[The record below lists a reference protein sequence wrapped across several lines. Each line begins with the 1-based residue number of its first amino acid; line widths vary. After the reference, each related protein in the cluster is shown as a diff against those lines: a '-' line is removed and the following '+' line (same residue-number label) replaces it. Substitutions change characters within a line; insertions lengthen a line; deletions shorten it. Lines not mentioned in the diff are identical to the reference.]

1 MAIDWINY
9 HFGNFLSSAAEAVR
23 VGPMQLDTH
32 ALLSNED
39 AVRYEQEILGNDDA
53 LTGSAMFSAGE
64 AVGRAIL
71 DDFREIGPFPENP
84 AVLILAGKGHNAGDA
99 FHAACVL
106 CENRPEARV
115 VVLLTSARSEMKPL
129 SQQAL
134 DRLIGCGAAVELL
147 LDSPENRAQLVQCEW
162 DIAID
167 GLLGISFRSP
177 LSEELAGLIRWANTD
192 LANKTALRAA
202 VDLPSGLDENFSAP
216 VFQADFSYA
225 TGFAKL
231 ALFRKGAQ
239 EFTGRIRVLPIAEI
253 PAPAHQTRH
262 QVVLESSL
270 RQLRKLRPANS
281 NKRDYG
287 HVLILAGSLNM
298 PGAALMATQ
307 GALHAGAGLVT
318 TFSPSNIA
326 SRIAS
331 AVPEAMWQPLP
342 VQMDGSLE
350 KEVVDIIHRAEQGA
364 QVLLVGPGLRVDRAS
379 MFALSRIVRECL
391 IPLVIDASAL
401 TPDIV
406 SSVLARPSTS
416 GPVVITPHWG
426 EYQRLNNGRLTEYEP
441 EVLMQFCQK
450 FKLTTLL
457 KGPVTRICDGKT
469 LLELPVGG
477 PVLARGGSGDILAGM
492 VATLLAQNP
501 ESPLQATAMAGS
513 WHGAAATAW
522 AKEQG
527 SRAVRTTGLLDYL
540 APVTRH

>member
-1 MAIDWINY
+1 MWA
-9 HFGNFLSSAAEAVR
+9 
-23 VGPMQLDTH
+23 MQLDSH
-32 ALLSNED
+32 ALLSSEE

-53 LTGSAMFSAGE
+53 LIGSAMFSAGE

-71 DDFREIGPFPENP
+71 DDYREIGQFPENP
-84 AVLILAGKGHNAGDA
+84 SILILAGKGHNAGDA

-106 CENRPEARV
+106 SENRPEARV

-134 DRLIGCGAAVELL
+134 DRLIGCGAAVELFQ
-147 LDSPENRAQLVQCEW
+147 DSPDKREQLAQCQWHV
-162 DIAID
+162 AID
-167 GLLGISFRSP
+167 GLLGVSFHPP
-177 LSEELAGLIRWANTD
+177 LRNSLADLIAWANEILSD
-192 LANKTALRAA
+192 KAALRAS
-202 VDLPSGLDENFSAP
+202 VDLPSGLGMEVSTP

-225 TGFAKL
+225 TAFAKQP
-231 ALFRKGAQ
+231 LFRAGAQ
-239 EFTGRIRVLPIAEI
+239 EHTGRIRVLPIAEI
-253 PAPAHQTRH
+253 PVPMQPSGHR
-262 QVVLESSL
+262 VVMDSSI
-270 RQLRKLRPANS
+270 RQLRKLRPANF
-281 NKRDYG
+281 NKRNFG

-298 PGAALMATQ
+298 PGAALMATK
-307 GALHAGAGLVT
+307 GALFAGSGLVT
-318 TFSPSNIA
+318 TFTPANIA
-326 SRIAS
+326 SRIAL

-342 VQMDGSLE
+342 IQMDGGLD

-364 QVLLVGPGLRVDRAS
+364 QALLVGPGLRVDRAS

-406 SSVLARPSTS
+406 SSVLARPATS

-426 EYQRLNNGRLTEYEP
+426 EYQRLHNGKLAAYEP
-441 EVLMQFCQK
+441 QALIQFCQK
-450 FKLTTLL
+450 FNLTTLL
-457 KGPVTRICDGKT
+457 KGTVTRICNGET

-477 PVLARGGSGDILAGM
+477 PILARGGSGDILAGM

-501 ESPLQATAMAGS
+501 QAPLEAAAMACS

-522 AKEQG
+522 AKDQG

-540 APVTRH
+540 APAIRG

>member
-1 MAIDWINY
+1 M
-9 HFGNFLSSAAEAVR
+9 E
-23 VGPMQLDTH
+23 LDSH
-32 ALLSNED
+32 ALLTSEE

-53 LTGSAMFSAGE
+53 LTGSAMVSAGE

-71 DDFREIGPFPENP
+71 DDYREIGPYPDNP
-84 AVLILAGKGHNAGDA
+84 RILILAGKGHNAGDA
-99 FHAACVL
+99 FHATCVL
-106 CENRPEARV
+106 CEDQPDAQV
-115 VVLLTSARSEMKPL
+115 VVMLSSSRSAMKPH

-134 DRLIGCGAAVELL
+134 DRLVGCGAAVELFQ
-147 LDSPENRAQLVQCEW
+147 DSPEQREQLAQCNWHVVV
-162 DIAID
+162 D
-167 GLLGISFRSP
+167 GLLGISFQPP
-177 LSEELAGLIRWANTD
+177 LSENLASLIEWANETFSD
-192 LANKTALRAA
+192 KATLRAS
-202 VDLPSGLDENFSAP
+202 VDLPSGLGEQASKP

-225 TGFAKL
+225 TAFAKL
-231 ALFRKGAQ
+231 PLFCDGAA

-253 PAPAHQTRH
+253 PVPSQAGAHR
-262 QVVLESSL
+262 VVLDSSI
-270 RQLRKLRPANS
+270 RQLRKLRPALS

-287 HVLILAGSLNM
+287 HILILAGSLNM

-307 GALHAGAGLVT
+307 GALFAGSGLVT
-318 TFSPSNIA
+318 TFTPANIA

-342 VQMDGSLE
+342 VQMDGGLD
-350 KEVVDIIHRAEQGA
+350 KEVVDIIHRAEQSA
-364 QVLLVGPGLRVDRAS
+364 QALLVGPGLRVDRAS

-406 SSVLARPSTS
+406 SSVLARPAIS

-426 EYQRLNNGRLTEYEP
+426 EYQRLHNGKLTGYDP
-441 EVLMQFCQK
+441 KVLIQFCQK
-450 FKLTTLL
+450 FKLTTIL

-477 PVLARGGSGDILAGM
+477 PILARGGTGDILAGM

-501 ESPLQATAMAGS
+501 QSPLEAAAMATS

-522 AKEQG
+522 AKDQG

-540 APVTRH
+540 SAAIRD